1 MKYFFTI
8 LFITLNIH
16 FIQSQCS
23 DLIISEYVEGWS
35 NNKALEIYN
44 PTPSS
49 IDLSYYSIS
58 RYTNGEV
65 TASTPLQLEGTI
77 EAYSTIVIG
86 LDKRDPEGTGFDAPM
101 WDGYYTYTDSITGS
115 EVTTYSIESD
125 LQSMINLW
133 ANGTYYGGTD
143 PDSAAMYPMTMF
155 FNGNDAITLERI
167 GLGVVDL
174 IGRVGEDPGAGW
186 TDSNGAI
193 WTKDH
198 TLIRKASIVT
208 GEMNPQ
214 ISFFDPT
221 LEWDSLPANTF
232 VNLGNH
238 DCECNPNNK
247 LIETQNS
254 FVVFPNPTTQS
265 QVTIRNN
272 DYITHLTIYNN
283 LGEIILNQKVDKVRQ
298 IPVNLKNNTSGIY
311 LISLTDNSG
320 IKTKSIVVE

>member
-1 MKYFFTI
+1 MKHFFTLI
-8 LFITLNIH
+8 FIFSFSH
-16 FIQSQCS
+16 FIHAQCN
-23 DLIISEYVEGWS
+23 DLFISEYVEGWS

-44 PTPSS
+44 PTSNS
-49 IDLSYYSIS
+49 IDLSGYSLS
-58 RYTNGEV
+58 RWSNGGL
-65 TASTPLQLEGTI
+65 TPSSTQLEGTI
-77 EAYSTIVIG
+77 QPFSTFVVG
-86 LDKRDPEGTGFDAPM
+86 LDKRDADGDGFEAPM
-101 WDGYYTYTDSITGS
+101 WDGYYTYIDDDTGE
-115 EVTTYSIESD
+115 EVTIFDEDTD
-125 LQSMINLW
+125 LQSRIDLFINPIYYTGSDPNEAL
-133 ANGTYYGGTD
+133 ANPNT
-143 PDSAAMYPMTMF
+143 MY
-155 FNGNDAITLERI
+155 FNGNDAITLEPI
-167 GLGVVDL
+167 GGFPVD
-174 IGRVGEDPGAGW
+174 IFGQVGFDPGASW
-186 TDSNGAI
+186 TDSEGNY

-208 GEMNPQ
+208 GEINPQ

-298 IPVNLKNNTSGIY
+298 IPVNLKNNKSGIY